1 LSHAAAKGI
10 PGRPQSAWAGAYG
23 NTPVDERINA
33 ASVALLELQQRL
45 LERLQRLQTAEQR
58 LSTLRR
64 NREPSGARLIRQ
76 LERERQRLGRELH
89 TEVGQML
96 AAIHIQFEIL
106 EPHLPE
112 MPEAAREALQKIS
125 TLAQEALEQVRN
137 ISRRLHPPEWQR
149 LKLED
154 AIRQLWDLSGADRR
168 FETRVSIQ
176 SLPADPSVEIKS
188 LIFRAAQ
195 EGITNV
201 MRHAQAKRVD
211 LTLVFLRDI
220 LSLQLRDDGVG
231 FDVAQVLAAP
241 ANVASGIGL
250 RSIREQAAELR
261 GKVSITSGPL
271 GTTLE
276 ISVPWRPR
284 SA

>member
-1 LSHAAAKGI
+1 LGHAAAKGI
-10 PGRPQSAWAGAYG
+10 PGRPQSPWAGAYG
-23 NTPVDERINA
+23 STPIDARINA
-33 ASVALLELQQRL
+33 ASTALLELQQRL

-58 LSTLRR
+58 LSSLRR

-96 AAIHIQFEIL
+96 AAIRIQVEII

-112 MPEAAREALQKIS
+112 MPEAAREAIQKIS
-125 TLAQEALEQVRN
+125 TLAHDALEQVRN
-137 ISRRLHPPEWQR
+137 ISRRIHPPEWQR

-176 SLPADPSVEIKS
+176 PLPADPSVEIKS
-188 LIFRAAQ
+188 LMFRAAQ
-195 EGITNV
+195 EGLANV

-231 FDVAQVLAAP
+231 FDAAQVLAAP
-241 ANVASGIGL
+241 ASVASGIGL

-284 SA
+284 SV